1 MFYSRHLDSESR
13 PTLILCTTTMKDR
26 LFLRLSELIG
36 WSEMVYP
43 QAAVLEAPLNS
54 MSCTPNNIVHSST
67 HTKAWLNE
75 ICKTWSVYIAEKH
88 HHSFPEKDLLSVR
101 FVNVKFHKIESGKL
115 NYAKPVYIP
124 WSPDPLSSL

>member
-1 MFYSRHLDSESR
+1 
-13 PTLILCTTTMKDR
+13 MKDR

-43 QAAVLEAPLNS
+43 QAAVLEAPLDS

-75 ICKTWSVYIAEKH
+75 FAKH
-88 HHSFPEKDLLSVR
+88 GVITDNYVLLVHGSHLAGGDVR
-101 FVNVKFHKIESGKL
+101 
-115 NYAKPVYIP
+115 
-124 WSPDPLSSL
+124 